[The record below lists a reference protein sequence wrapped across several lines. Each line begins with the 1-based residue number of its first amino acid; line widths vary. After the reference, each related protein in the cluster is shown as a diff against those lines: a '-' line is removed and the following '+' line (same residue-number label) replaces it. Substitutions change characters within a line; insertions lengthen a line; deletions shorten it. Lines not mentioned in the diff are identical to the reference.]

1 MKNHTKKIL
10 KTIIPLFIGLYLGW
24 ISIAQ
29 FSKAELIEI
38 ENSLLQAN
46 YWWIGLSIV
55 IGLFSHLSR
64 AYCWKYMLNKMDYHP
79 NFLNRSMAVFV
90 GYFVNLGIP
99 RAGELSRAAVLN
111 QYDEVPFEKAFGTIV
126 AERLADMLIYAS
138 FIGIALVIQ
147 YQQISDILFTK
158 LPKNPLWLLLIGTLL
173 CVIVFYFIKATKK
186 SLSPFFR
193 KVRKFIK
200 GTIAGVKTILTM
212 KKKWHYM
219 GHMIFI
225 WLAYFFNFY
234 VIIFAFPETQHLPLD
249 GVLVAFII
257 GTLSFATTNGGIG
270 SYPIAIQTTLL
281 LYHVPE
287 TIGASLGWIAWTSQ
301 TLLIVLMGAIAFILL
316 PIVNK
321 LK

>member
-1 MKNHTKKIL
+1 MKSHTKKTL
-10 KTIIPLFIGLYLGW
+10 KTIIPLIIGLYLGW
-24 ISIAQ
+24 VSIAK
-29 FSKAELIEI
+29 FSKTELLEI
-38 ENSLLQAN
+38 ENALLHAN
-46 YWWIGLSIV
+46 YWWIALSLF
-55 IGLFSHLSR
+55 IGLLSHLSR
-64 AYCWKYMLNKMDYHP
+64 AYCWKYMLAKLNYHP

-111 QYDEVPFEKAFGTIV
+111 QYNKVPFEKAFGTIV
-126 AERLADMLIYAS
+126 AERLADMLIYML
-138 FIGIALVIQ
+138 FIGTALIIQ
-147 YQQISDILFTK
+147 YQQISEILFSK
-158 LPKNPLWLLLIGTLL
+158 LPKNPLWLIITGIIFCL
-173 CVIVFYFIKATKK
+173 IVFYFIRATKK

-212 KKKWHYM
+212 EKKWHYL
-219 GHMIFI
+219 GHLFFI

-234 VIIFAFPETQHLPLD
+234 VIIFAFPETQNIPLD

-257 GTLSFATTNGGIG
+257 GTLSFAATNGGIG

-281 LYHVPE
+281 LYHIPE

-301 TLLIVLMGAIAFILL
+301 TLLILILGALSFLLL
-316 PIVNK
+316 PILNK